1 MEMKRIT
8 TLIKRNISVVTI
20 ITLLFSCQK
29 AEVVLESFSTP
40 ISNPQNWKVTFQ
52 DEFSNDS
59 LFVDQTSSFWLTGFP
74 WGQSSGNRE
83 YMARYNAI
91 PSQKCETPQRSL
103 NISSTGT
110 LEITARKD
118 PGSYETWHWD
128 KDGNFYTQCMPFN
141 YTSGM
146 LFSRQKFL
154 YGYYEIRAKIP
165 NQGEVF
171 WPAFWLWAADD
182 DKYREIDI
190 FEFCCN
196 NKNTVGFNMHNSPN
210 VEGGYVHTVNDG
222 KNNNYPSEYI
232 LPTSDN
238 VTDFWHTY
246 SVLWTA
252 DEVVWFVDNEPRYVV
267 KGHSPKL
274 DMHLILNSSFA
285 SWWPAPSD
293 DILPGVFEIDYVRV
307 WARK

>member
-1 MEMKRIT
+1 MYQKWLFLKFIVLST
-8 TLIKRNISVVTI
+8 SLI
-20 ITLLFSCQK
+20 SCK
-29 AEVVLESFSTP
+29 NEDVPVRYSTP
-40 ISNPQNWKVTFQ
+40 QLNPQNWKITFQ

-59 LFVDQTSSFWLTGFP
+59 LFADQSNSFWITGYP
-74 WGQSSGNRE
+74 WGQSSSNRE
-83 YMARYNAI
+83 YMARYKPNSNAG
-91 PSQKCETPQRSL
+91 CDEPQRNL
-103 NISSTGT
+103 NISTDGT

-118 PGSYETWHWD
+118 PGVYETLHWD
-128 KDGNFYTQCMPFN
+128 ENGKLYAECTPFD

-182 DKYREIDI
+182 DHYREIDI

-307 WARK
+307 WEKNI